1 MKKTKNVK
9 VAVDSFLTIRQT
21 RGISSYIS
29 RLSVLIK
36 KNTNKNISFVFIRP
50 KIKKLKSGEKFKSIY
65 LNFYLI
71 IWEQFIFPIKAK
83 LHNCDYVIYPSN
95 TGSVYLTRFL
105 NLKFILVL
113 HDVYFTLNN
122 NKYPQYFNISQFLS
136 YIYRKILVRKLCR
149 NAFKIITVSKFAEKM
164 IIKYDK
170 STRNKIIVLKNF
182 INIKKKILSKKVSK
196 SILLVTGFHPQ
207 KNLQNILPFLFNRLV
222 KFNIFIVGISKE
234 SISKIVNNNLIKK
247 GFKNNKINVYSHLEK
262 KKLYKVYSKTE
273 IFLMPSIFESF
284 SIPLLEACYFNNMI
298 ICSETGATKETTKNM
313 AEYYSN
319 KNLNNLKNKIDYL
332 LKLSN
337 KNKKKFLHHQSK
349 MLKKNN
355 KNLDNKNF
363 NILLKSL

>member
-136 YIYRKILVRKLCR
+136 YIYRKILV
-149 NAFKIITVSKFAEKM
+149 
-164 IIKYDK
+164 
-170 STRNKIIVLKNF
+170 
-182 INIKKKILSKKVSK
+182 
-196 SILLVTGFHPQ
+196 
-207 KNLQNILPFLFNRLV
+207 
-222 KFNIFIVGISKE
+222 
-234 SISKIVNNNLIKK
+234 
-247 GFKNNKINVYSHLEK
+247 
-262 KKLYKVYSKTE
+262 
-273 IFLMPSIFESF
+273 
-284 SIPLLEACYFNNMI
+284 
-298 ICSETGATKETTKNM
+298 
-313 AEYYSN
+313 
-319 KNLNNLKNKIDYL
+319 
-332 LKLSN
+332 
-337 KNKKKFLHHQSK
+337 
-349 MLKKNN
+349 
-355 KNLDNKNF
+355 
-363 NILLKSL
+363 

>member
-9 VAVDSFLTIRQT
+9 IAIDSFLTIKQT
-21 RGISSYIS
+21 RGISSYIA
-29 RLSVLIK
+29 RLSALIK
-36 KNTNKNISFVFIRP
+36 KNKDKNISFIFIRP

-83 LHNCDYVIYPSN
+83 ILNCDYVIYPSN
-95 TGSVYLTRFL
+95 TGSVYLSRFL

-136 YIYRKILVRKLCR
+136 YIYRKILVRKLCS
-149 NAFKIITVSKFAEKM
+149 NAFQIITVSNFAERM
-164 IIKYDK
+164 ITKYD
-170 STRNKIIVLKNF
+170 RNTKYKIIVLKNY

-207 KNLQNILPFLFNRLV
+207 KNLQNILPFLFNCLV

-234 SISKIVNNNLIKK
+234 NIGKIVNNNQIKK
-247 GFKNNKINVYSHLEK
+247 GFKNKKINIYSHLEK

-298 ICSETGATKETTKNM
+298 ICSETGATKETTRNTAM
-313 AEYYSN
+313 YYN
-319 KNLNNLKNKIDYL
+319 NNNLNNLKKKINYL
-332 LKLSN
+332 SKLSN
-337 KNKKKFLHHQSK
+337 KNKKK
-349 MLKKNN
+349 
-355 KNLDNKNF
+355 
-363 NILLKSL
+363 I

>member
-1 MKKTKNVK
+1 MFCLKKVLMKKTKNVK

-182 INIKKKILSKKVSK
+182 INIKKK
-196 SILLVTGFHPQ
+196 
-207 KNLQNILPFLFNRLV
+207 N
-222 KFNIFIVGISKE
+222 
-234 SISKIVNNNLIKK
+234 
-247 GFKNNKINVYSHLEK
+247 FK
-262 KKLYKVYSKTE
+262 
-273 IFLMPSIFESF
+273 
-284 SIPLLEACYFNNMI
+284 
-298 ICSETGATKETTKNM
+298 
-313 AEYYSN
+313 
-319 KNLNNLKNKIDYL
+319 
-332 LKLSN
+332 
-337 KNKKKFLHHQSK
+337 
-349 MLKKNN
+349 
-355 KNLDNKNF
+355 
-363 NILLKSL
+363 